1 MHYGNIFKKNVI
13 FVLWF
18 YVLHECVVSADTI
31 LGDPY
36 AILGVDR
43 RATTQDIRRAYKKLV
58 KEWCVWQLS
67 DSICPQIMMYMNL
80 LSLTCRHPDKN
91 NDPSA
96 EPRFVEIN
104 KAYDLLNDADRRK
117 LYDNHGVT
125 QEDAFTRNNYDYS
138 HYGRFATDPFEEF
151 FGFVFSFHFL

>member
-1 MHYGNIFKKNVI
+1 MHYGNIYKKNVI

-58 KEWCVWQLS
+58 KEWCV
-67 DSICPQIMMYMNL
+67 
-80 LSLTCRHPDKN
+80 
-91 NDPSA
+91 
-96 EPRFVEIN
+96 
-104 KAYDLLNDADRRK
+104 
-117 LYDNHGVT
+117 
-125 QEDAFTRNNYDYS
+125 
-138 HYGRFATDPFEEF
+138 
-151 FGFVFSFHFL
+151 